1 MRDTTNATPT
11 QLTVTDLLRRQH
23 VEIERLI
30 TDVEGGIGHGRRRA
44 FECLV
49 RLLAVHET
57 AEEEV
62 VYPVV
67 RHAADDG
74 DEIADARTA
83 EESEGKAL
91 LAELEEMGVDDDE
104 FPSRFDDLRQSVL
117 THARRE
123 EDTVLPLLE
132 RTQGHEKLVGMG
144 AAAQAAEMLAP
155 THPHPHGPESA
166 LGNLA
171 VGPAV
176 AVVDRARDAIRALR
190 R

>member
-1 MRDTTNATPT
+1 MNETTGPDQTSI
-11 QLTVTDLLRRQH
+11 TDLIRGQH
-23 VEIERLI
+23 VEIERLF
-30 TDVEGGIGHGRRRA
+30 TNVQGGTGDARREA

-67 RHAADDG
+67 RHADPTG
-74 DEIADARTA
+74 DEIVDARTA
-83 EESEGKAL
+83 EESDAKSL
-91 LAELEEMGVDDDE
+91 LAELERLGPDHED
-104 FPSRFDDLRQSVL
+104 FPSRFDDLRVAVL
-117 THARRE
+117 EHAHNE
-123 EDTVLPLLE
+123 ETTVLPLLE
-132 RTQGHEKLVGMG
+132 RTQDERQLAGMG
-144 AAAQAAEMLAP
+144 VAARAAEALAP

-171 VGPAV
+171 VGPMV
-176 AVVDRARDAIRALR
+176 AVVDRARDAIRAVR